1 MQIAKTYII
10 FFAITLLLIGG
21 IRLLYPKVEKI
32 ATIPDSFI
40 LRVPFSTQ
48 APTNNW
54 VRNKDCEETSLIMVD
69 AFLQGN
75 TESNIASSPAQSA
88 IDNLKKWEDANLGYN
103 ADTGASATT
112 KMAEGALGLKI
123 KKIQDFTETDLKI
136 EIIKGLPILLPINAK
151 LLGSSKY
158 LEDGPTYHM
167 IVIRGFREHTFIVND
182 PGTNT
187 GDANEYSFTTLRKA
201 AADWDHTSKTI
212 DTKVKTA
219 LVISK

>member
-10 FFAITLLLIGG
+10 FFAIILLLISG
-21 IRLLYPKVEKI
+21 IRLLYPKVAKI

-54 VRNKDCEETSLIMVD
+54 IRNKDCEETSLAMVD
-69 AFLQGN
+69 AFLKGN
-75 TESNIASSPAQSA
+75 TESNIASFPAQA
-88 IDNLKKWEDANLGYN
+88 TIDSLKKWEDVNLGYN

-123 KKIQDFTETDLKI
+123 KTIQDFTETDLKI
-136 EIIKGLPILLPINAK
+136 EIMKGLPILLPINAK
-151 LLGSSKY
+151 LLGSSQY
-158 LEDGPTYHM
+158 LENGPTYHM

-187 GDANEYSFTTLRKA
+187 GDANEYSFKTLQKA
-201 AADWDHTSKTI
+201 AADWDHNTKTI
-212 DTKVKTA
+212 QDKIKIA
-219 LVISK
+219 LVVSR